1 MDSPMLILVSGEGS
15 TDIGVASPGITG
27 LCPPGSWEPGPMA
40 LFIDRFVEKFFNFSP
55 LDCYSMWLINETSL
69 NAISKKI
76 KPMQASRDIY
86 FKKNSKA
93 LLAVSYKLSKE
104 TECDVLPIL
113 FRDTDG
119 SQSQQRKRL
128 WTGKRKSIANCI
140 NPNEMYVCPML
151 PNPKSEA
158 WLLCPLKNNYNS
170 CARLECLSGN
180 DASPNSAKALLQEC
194 LNEEVSREVL
204 NKLIENGNI
213 DPNLINMPSINV
225 YKKDMQQVVCRRD
238 KISNLASSLL
248 KEFDRVTTEI
258 TL

>member
-1 MDSPMLILVSGEGS
+1 MLILVSGEGS
-15 TDIGVASPGITG
+15 TDIGVASPGMTG
-27 LCPPGSWEPGPMA
+27 LCAPGSWEPGPMA
-40 LFIDRFVEKFFNFSP
+40 LFVDRFVEKFFNFSP
-55 LDCYSMWLINETSL
+55 LNCYSMWFINETSL

-76 KPMQASRDIY
+76 RPMQVSRDIY
-86 FKKNSKA
+86 FKKNYKA

-119 SQSQQRKRL
+119 SQSEQRNKL
-128 WTGKRKSIANCI
+128 WTNKRKSIANCI
-140 NPNEMYVCPML
+140 NSNEIYVCPML

-170 CARLECLSGN
+170 CASLENLSGN
-180 DASPNSAKALLQEC
+180 DTSPNSAKALLQAC
-194 LNEEVSREVL
+194 LNEDVSREVL
-204 NKLIENGNI
+204 NNLIEKGNI
-213 DPNLINMPSINV
+213 DPNRIDMPSINAC
-225 YKKDMQQVVCRRD
+225 KEDMKQVVYRREM
-238 KISNLASSLL
+238 ISQLASSLL